1 MVFKRGKRIEL
12 RKRKETKKEKKIK
25 ERKKKAKE
33 FKEVFL
39 SFRLSMAIF
48 LLIGANLLFIFSFI
62 IHSFATKGTTGALR
76 PATYQISQPEN
87 QKKPPK
93 VEVLN
98 GCGVPDVAKELT
110 DYLRKRN
117 VDVVYYGNYESWNLS
132 ETLVIDRR
140 DYELVNAK
148 IIGELIGVKENRMFP
163 QLSPQRQ
170 LDVTIIIGRNYP
182 ELKAFQ

>member
-1 MVFKRGKRIEL
+1 M
-12 RKRKETKKEKKIK
+12 
-25 ERKKKAKE
+25 
-33 FKEVFL
+33 
-39 SFRLSMAIF
+39 
-48 LLIGANLLFIFSFI
+48 
-62 IHSFATKGTTGALR
+62 
-76 PATYQISQPEN
+76 
-87 QKKPPK
+87 
-93 VEVLN
+93 
-98 GCGVPDVAKELT
+98 AKELT

-140 DYELVNAK
+140 DYKLVNAK

-170 LDVTIIIGRNYP
+170 LDVTIIIGRNYS